1 MSKKMLIDA
10 AHHEELRVVVNNN
23 NQIEEFDYQTTKRS
37 IKGNIYLAKVTRV
50 EPSLQAAFVDYGN
63 LRQGFLPFSEIHPD
77 YYQIPVSDRESLLD
91 ELRSARKKAREL
103 NSREVEEKQVKAENS
118 EVENTES
125 IEEESAEGNENE
137 KPQNLS
143 DEEEE
148 IKLDF
153 HKRYK
158 IQEVIK
164 KDQIILVQVEK
175 EERGNKGASLTTYIS
190 LAGRYCVLMPNAT
203 KVGGVSR
210 KISDEQDRRR
220 LRKISE
226 EVSDELDGNGAI
238 IIRTAGAFKTKTE
251 IKRDTQYLQ
260 RLWDII
266 REHTLKSKAPAF
278 IHEEGDVI
286 KKALRDLYDNEI
298 EEILVEGSSAFD
310 EAKSFMKMILP
321 KHTSKLKLYDAKTPL
336 FIKYNIESQLAQL
349 HVNEVKL
356 KSGGYIVINPTE
368 ALVAIDV
375 NSGRSTSERS
385 VEDTA
390 LRTNIEAARE
400 IARQLK
406 LRDLSGLVVVDF
418 IDMEDSR
425 NRKAVEKAFRD
436 ALANDRARVQIGR
449 ISSFGLLEMSRQ
461 RLRQNILEANT
472 EICNH
477 CNGKGR
483 IRAVE
488 SSAVVVLRA
497 VEAEIAQFANIN
509 QVVVSGSSALVFY
522 LLNQKREQI
531 SKLEE
536 KFGGK
541 LTFYIDETAGG
552 DGFFI
557 ETQKVKSPRAN
568 DKSAPTSIDHASYN
582 HENFE
587 GNPSEEKT
595 EEEVIPTDEVA
606 GSKIRFK
613 KPRKFQN
620 NRGRNRK
627 ERPID
632 NGTEFIEGNFAT
644 DPQPTVEN
652 EVGDSLGNSEQKEN
666 QHQRRENDRNGFRKK
681 FKHGRRFNK
690 GPRPNGVEQGN
701 QAVEQTP
708 IPVHHDEPEID
719 QADIAKRR
727 KKNESLLKEIWKKIV
742 D

>member
-1 MSKKMLIDA
+1 MLIDA
-10 AHHEELRVVVNNN
+10 AHPEELRVVVTNNN
-23 NQIEEFDYQTTKRS
+23 LIEEFDYQTTKRS

-50 EPSLQAAFVDYGN
+50 EPSLQAAFVDYGSQK
-63 LRQGFLPFSEIHPD
+63 QGFLSFSEIHPD
-77 YYQIPVSDRESLLD
+77 YYQIPVADREMLLE
-91 ELRSARKKAREL
+91 ELRNARKKARERKT
-103 NSREVEEKQVKAENS
+103 NVVEVKKEEHDSTENS
-118 EVENTES
+118 DDENGEV
-125 IEEESAEGNENE
+125 IVGEEVLPSPLHE
-137 KPQNLS
+137 
-143 DEEEE
+143 DEEE

-210 KISDEQDRRR
+210 KIADEQDRRR

-226 EVSDELDGNGAI
+226 EISDELDGNGAV
-238 IIRTAGAFKTKTE
+238 IIRTAGAYKTKTE
-251 IKRDTQYLQ
+251 VKRDTQYLQ

-266 REHTLKSKAPAF
+266 REHTLKSSAPAF

-286 KKALRDLYDNEI
+286 KKAIRDLYDNDI
-298 EEILVEGSSAFD
+298 EEILVEGQAALD
-310 EAKSFMKMILP
+310 EAKNFMKLILP
-321 KHTSKLKLYDAKTPL
+321 KHLTKLKAYNAKVPL
-336 FIKYNIESQLAQL
+336 FIKYGIETQLAQL
-349 HVNEVKL
+349 HSHQVTL

-375 NSGRSTSERS
+375 NSGRSTSERN

-390 LRTNIEAARE
+390 HRTNLEAAKE

-418 IDMEDSR
+418 IDMEDGK
-425 NRKAVEKAFRD
+425 NRKAVEKALRE
-436 ALANDRARVQIGR
+436 ALSTDKARVQISR

-488 SSAVVVLRA
+488 TSAVVVLRA
-497 VEAEIAQFANIN
+497 IEGEIAQCNHLN
-509 QVVVSGSSALVFY
+509 QVLVSGSSGLIFY
-522 LLNQKREQI
+522 LLNNKRNEI
-531 SKLEE
+531 AKLEE

-557 ETQKVKSPRAN
+557 ETQKVKTQ
-568 DKSAPTSIDHASYN
+568 KSLEVAPTSIDHASYN
-582 HENFE
+582 HEQM
-587 GNPSEEKT
+587 PVDAD
-595 EEEVIPTDEVA
+595 EEETVEKNA
-606 GSKIRFK
+606 GEEPQIGQKIRFK
-613 KPRKFQN
+613 KSSGSIQQANRKQPRRKNN
-620 NRGRNRK
+620 NRNNTPK
-627 ERPID
+627 QID
-632 NGTEFIEGNFAT
+632 NASEFIEGNFASEQMT
-644 DPQPTVEN
+644 PA
-652 EVGDSLGNSEQKEN
+652 EVAVDDNLGNSDNPPQPK
-666 QHQRRENDRNGFRKK
+666 RDDRFKKK
-681 FKHGRRFNK
+681 FKHPRRYVKGGGRNQNADAQ
-690 GPRPNGVEQGN
+690 PGN
-701 QAVEQTP
+701 VAHA
-708 IPVHHDEPEID
+708 PVHMSDDSEPEID
-719 QADIAKRR
+719 QATLATRR